1 MPERILGAE
10 LAEIERRSFLQFCA
24 SRGLPWHEFA
34 RFFLLNRRA
43 INQPMAEFC
52 ELPGEDPVQDFI
64 RLNRGIAQIEVGSAQ
79 TQTERFLR
87 RFQVFTHIASMYGNS
102 PVAGKIG

>member
-64 RLNRGIAQIEVGSAQ
+64 PYECRRTGGANKCKHFRAFCNMFRWNQISA
-79 TQTERFLR
+79 EWLLD
-87 RFQVFTHIASMYGNS
+87 GW
-102 PVAGKIG
+102 PVAQR